1 MQEIEQ
7 VLVWDSFFNTK
18 VAKSAKGRGYKNE
31 EQAIEPI
38 AEIAADAMVQVQLA
52 YASVSLFFAL
62 FAAFAVNSS
71 SHQARWLVGD

>member
-1 MQEIEQ
+1 MGFI
-7 VLVWDSFFNTK
+7 FNTK

-52 YASVSLFFAL
+52 MRGLV
-62 FAAFAVNSS
+62 SS
-71 SHQARWLVGD
+71 SRSSRPLR